1 MDASPELSPEIVREA
16 PNVIEE
22 MVVDQILNIT
32 SPPEDFSVEE
42 KSLSCLSNPPSFI
55 MAADSTRLDNVVQ
68 GSPGSTPFPRVHNKW
83 QQTVQDL
90 DGSYIFADP
99 RLDISDSINGSPLRN
114 EKRSKLEISLELP
127 QAPPNTPNAKN
138 LEEEIINIAK
148 REEEKLQL
156 QMKIKGLQ
164 NLSEPKPEVEEVE
177 NIATNA
183 NESNLEHAPIIA
195 SPSERETNRRQ
206 RMVNGVTKLKA
217 LIPGLTPQ
225 SNDMEVLEKTHR
237 YIEFLRRFV
246 DEKHDEMFLQ
256 NQIL

>member
-1 MDASPELSPEIVREA
+1 MDPSSDLSPEIIREA
-16 PNVIEE
+16 PNLIEE

-32 SPPEDFSVEE
+32 SPAEDFSVED

-83 QQTVQDL
+83 QPTQDL

-99 RLDISDSINGSPLRN
+99 RLDISDSINGSPIRS

-164 NLSEPKPEVEEVE
+164 NFCEPKPETEEVE
-177 NIATNA
+177 NIASNA

-195 SPSERETNRRQ
+195 SASEREINRRQ
-206 RMVNGVTKLKA
+206 RMVNGVTKLKTM
-217 LIPGLTPQ
+217 IPGLTPQ
-225 SNDMEVLEKTHR
+225 SNEIEVLEKTYR
-237 YIEFLRRFV
+237 YIEFLRQFV
-246 DEKHDEMFLQ
+246 DVKHDEMFLQ